1 MPTMKIDPS
10 GDIEQFEMVIS
21 ESLHEYLERSANPR
35 EEWLWCIFCES
46 FFQAKHLRID
56 YLGNLQGCAFCG
68 CAGFDC
74 AIFKWDTFREE
85 DDPLWPASVSDLT
98 HGLHLGAEET
108 TGDSGSEILGPS

>member
-1 MPTMKIDPS
+1 MKIDPS
-10 GDIEQFEMVIS
+10 EDMEQFEFEVI
-21 ESLHEYLERSANPR
+21 ESLHEYLGRSANPR
-35 EEWLWCIFCES
+35 EEWLWCIFCER

-85 DDPLWPASVSDLT
+85 DSSLWPASVSELE
-98 HGLHLGAEET
+98 HGLRLGG
-108 TGDSGSEILGPS
+108 GDGAKDPDREAVEPG